1 MPKPLTERQQAIY
14 DFIANAIRSRGAPP
28 TIREIMN
35 VFKINST
42 NGVRTTLA
50 ALEKKGHIRR
60 HARLSR
66 GIELVGYV
74 EPESLSADLR
84 EVPLIGRVAAGAP
97 ILATQNIEST
107 LNVDKSL
114 LPASG
119 EIFALRV
126 HGESMRNAGIL
137 DGDIVLARQQ
147 ESAERGDIVVAL
159 LGDEATVKRYAPDPD
174 GIRLLPENDA
184 FEPIVVPPDSDG
196 FRIAGKVVG
205 LMRRF

>member
-1 MPKPLTERQQAIY
+1 MSRQMTKRQQAIF
-14 DFIANAIRSRGAPP
+14 DFIANTIKARGAPP
-28 TIREIMN
+28 TIREIMEA
-35 VFKINST
+35 FDINST

-66 GIELVGYV
+66 GIELVDYV
-74 EPESLSADLR
+74 EDEPLSADIS
-84 EVPLIGRVAAGAP
+84 EIPLIGRVAAGEP

-107 LNVDKSL
+107 LQVDKSL
-114 LPASG
+114 VPASG
-119 EIFALRV
+119 TVFALRV
-126 HGESMRNAGIL
+126 HGESMKDAGIL

-147 ESAERGDIVVAL
+147 EQAERGDIIVAL
-159 LGDEATVKRYAPDPD
+159 IDEDATVKRYSPDAD
-174 GIRLLPENDA
+174 GVRLLPENDA
-184 FEPIVVPPDSDG
+184 FEPILIAPDADN